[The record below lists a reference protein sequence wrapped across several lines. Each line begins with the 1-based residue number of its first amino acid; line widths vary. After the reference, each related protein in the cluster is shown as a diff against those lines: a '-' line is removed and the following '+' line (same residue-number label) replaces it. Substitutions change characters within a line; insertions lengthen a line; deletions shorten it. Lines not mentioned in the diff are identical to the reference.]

1 MAVQEK
7 FIGALVLYEKYRH
20 PDLMDSIHLAQLES
34 HMPMARWG
42 SSCRLKTPHGNH
54 NLVEL
59 LTKLCI
65 NASMMKHV

>member
-42 SSCRLKTPHGNH
+42 SSCRLRRPMGT
-54 NLVEL
+54 
-59 LTKLCI
+59 TI
-65 NASMMKHV
+65 